1 MRWSPLQD
9 FGIKYNAENGG
20 PALEGLTDKI
30 YNNTKSITA
39 YLIADGITEVCES
52 FYLVLCKKIIL
63 LLSITATTIC
73 IWGTAACGLWSLPFW
88 TTSFVS

>member
-73 IWGTAACGLWSLPFW
+73 I
-88 TTSFVS
+88 